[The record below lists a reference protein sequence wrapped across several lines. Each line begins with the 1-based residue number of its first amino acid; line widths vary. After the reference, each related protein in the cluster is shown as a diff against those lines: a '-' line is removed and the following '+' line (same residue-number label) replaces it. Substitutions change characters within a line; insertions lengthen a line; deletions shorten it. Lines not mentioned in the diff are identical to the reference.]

1 MRGIARVGRRGSKAL
16 KRRKLRRPWDAS
28 EGVSKPWRC
37 PASPPDRPA
46 PCFLPDATQGRSH
59 WVIIIKIWYYTNDPY
74 KGNSI
79 AVFAAAGVGLV
90 WPVVVTDVLVERVGK
105 YYGNVG
111 G

>member
-1 MRGIARVGRRGSKAL
+1 MKRSRIAVLIYLVIAAGVGAG
-16 KRRKLRRPWDAS
+16 
-28 EGVSKPWRC
+28 
-37 PASPPDRPA
+37 
-46 PCFLPDATQGRSH
+46 
-59 WVIIIKIWYYTNDPY
+59 YYTNNSY

-79 AVFAAAGVGLV
+79 AVLEAAGAGLV